1 MVFLLFSLGGDSKSA
16 SKTGKLTMKTT
27 DMETVYDLGGKMIEA
42 LNKEK
47 VQSGDV
53 IALDK
58 ASGKVTKLGRS
69 IGRSRDY
76 DAMGP
81 QTKFVRC
88 PEGELQKRKEV
99 VHCVTL
105 HEIDVINSRYS
116 CLDPSL
122 AFAISKLFLLNKM
135 LSFDYFQLYWDLDRI

>member
-1 MVFLLFSLGGDSKSA
+1 
-16 SKTGKLTMKTT
+16 
-27 DMETVYDLGGKMIEA
+27 METVYELGGKMIEA
-42 LNKEK
+42 LGKEK

-76 DAMGP
+76 DAVGP
-81 QTKFVRC
+81 HSKFVKC

-105 HEIDVINSRYS
+105 HEIDVINSRY
-116 CLDPSL
+116 LHIPFPSI
-122 AFAISKLFLLNKM
+122 ISFLNWSIYIYTFQFFYKGIFM
-135 LSFDYFQLYWDLDRI
+135 LVR